1 MTLVVSIHDSGFLT
15 GLQLLP
21 ASAAAPVAPW
31 KPPDYADPD
40 SFYEQEVSLDGGRL
54 AVPGTLSLPRRPG
67 PWPAIVLMA
76 GSGPMDRDE
85 TIGRNKPLKDL
96 AWGLASRGVAVL
108 RFDKVTYVH
117 PDEIRQ
123 LPGFTALNEYGPD
136 TGAAVDRLR
145 EHPSVL
151 AEWVFLLGHS
161 LGGTMA
167 PRVATTRPSVAGIV
181 ILAGGAEPLH
191 WAAVRQDRY
200 LASLRPE
207 AQLALAAT
215 VETMS
220 EQALL
225 VDSPGLSDST
235 PSSKLPLGVP
245 AAYWLDLRGYD
256 PVASARAL
264 DRPILILQGGR
275 DYQATVADDLARW
288 EAGLAGHPDV
298 TVHVYPADNH
308 LFFPGTGPST
318 PEEYEPVQHMDPD
331 VIADI
336 AHWLPAQV
344 PGSPTTKA

>member
-136 TGAAVDRLR
+136 TGAAVDMLQ

-151 AEWVFLLGHS
+151 AERVFLVGHS

-220 EQALL
+220 EHGTAGRQPRSVRLHTVKQVASRRARRLL
-225 VDSPGLSDST
+225 VGPAWLRSRRQRA
-235 PSSKLPLGVP
+235 SS
-245 AAYWLDLRGYD
+245 R
-256 PVASARAL
+256 
-264 DRPILILQGGR
+264 
-275 DYQATVADDLARW
+275 
-288 EAGLAGHPDV
+288 
-298 TVHVYPADNH
+298 PADPH
-308 LFFPGTGPST
+308 PAGRPRLPGNCGR
-318 PEEYEPVQHMDPD
+318 
-331 VIADI
+331 
-336 AHWLPAQV
+336 
-344 PGSPTTKA
+344 

>member
-1 MTLVVSIHDSGFLT
+1 
-15 GLQLLP
+15 
-21 ASAAAPVAPW
+21 
-31 KPPDYADPD
+31 
-40 SFYEQEVSLDGGRL
+40 
-54 AVPGTLSLPRRPG
+54 
-67 PWPAIVLMA
+67 
-76 GSGPMDRDE
+76 
-85 TIGRNKPLKDL
+85 
-96 AWGLASRGVAVL
+96 
-108 RFDKVTYVH
+108 
-117 PDEIRQ
+117 
-123 LPGFTALNEYGPD
+123 
-136 TGAAVDRLR
+136 
-145 EHPSVL
+145 
-151 AEWVFLLGHS
+151 
-161 LGGTMA
+161 
-167 PRVATTRPSVAGIV
+167 
-181 ILAGGAEPLH
+181 
-191 WAAVRQDRY
+191 
-200 LASLRPE
+200 
-207 AQLALAAT
+207 
-215 VETMS
+215 MS

-308 LFFPGTGPST
+308 LCFPGTGPST

-344 PGSPTTKA
+344 PGSPTTPA